1 MVGVRPDGNTP
12 WGESWAVA
20 WRALLASRV
29 VVLVAGAL
37 AAGLLGLDPRHTG
50 FDPAGITTPYGGL
63 GDALL
68 APFARWDTTW
78 FVAIAENGYGDGAR
92 EAFFPLYPWL
102 LAVGGTVT
110 GGETVLAGI
119 ALSTAFAAV
128 ALTVLHRLVA
138 LDYGLTVARG
148 TVLAT
153 AFMPMSFFL
162 SAVYSESLFLML
174 SVGAVYAAR
183 TDRWAWAGILGGL
196 SAATRSAGVVLLVP
210 LVLLWWDARGPRRE
224 RDLLW
229 LALVPAGVAAYCLY
243 LWAVGGDA
251 QAPFAAQ
258 DVWFREFAG
267 PFLGAWDG
275 LVAAWEGARQLLS
288 GSREPVFFT
297 QAGGDPFVVARH
309 NIELFA
315 WLVAGL
321 AALALCLRRLPLA
334 YLAYVVAAL
343 ALPLSYPVV
352 PQPLMSL
359 PRFLLVLFPLA
370 IAVAAWA
377 SERRWRGPVLL
388 ALGTIGLAVYSAI
401 FATWHWVA

>member
-1 MVGVRPDGNTP
+1 MVGVRSDGNTA

-20 WRALLASRV
+20 WRALLASRII
-29 VVLVAGAL
+29 VLGAGAL

-50 FDPAGITTPYGGL
+50 FDPGGITTPFGAL
-63 GDALL
+63 GDALV

-78 FVAIAENGYGDGAR
+78 FMAIASNGYGDGAR
-92 EAFFPLYPWL
+92 EAFFPLYPLL
-102 LAVGGTVT
+102 LAIGGAA
-110 GGETVLAGI
+110 GQMLLAGI
-119 ALSTAFAAV
+119 AISTALAAV

-138 LDYGLTVARG
+138 LDYGPAVARG
-148 TVLAT
+148 AVLAT

-162 SAVYSESLFLML
+162 SAVYSESLFLAL

-183 TDRWAWAGILGGL
+183 TNRWAWAGLLGGL
-196 SAATRSAGVVLLVP
+196 AAATRSAGVVLVVP
-210 LVLLWWDARGPRRE
+210 LALLWWDTRASTRSV

-229 LALVPAGVAAYCLY
+229 LLLVPAGVAGYCLY
-243 LWAVGGDA
+243 LWASGGDP
-251 QAPFAAQ
+251 QAPFSAQ

-267 PFLGAWDG
+267 PFVGAWDG
-275 LVAAWEGARQLLS
+275 FVAAWDGARQLLS
-288 GSREPVFFT
+288 GSREPVFFA

-315 WLVAGL
+315 WLVAALVALGL
-321 AALALCLRRLPLA
+321 GLRRLPLA
-334 YLAYVVAAL
+334 YLAYVVVAL

-377 SERRWRGPVLL
+377 EERRGRGRVLL
-388 ALGTIGLAVYSAI
+388 GLGAVGLAVYSAI

>member
-37 AAGLLGLDPRHTG
+37 AAGLLGLDPRHAG

-92 EAFFPLYPWL
+92 EAFFPLYPLL

-243 LWAVGGDA
+243 LWAVGGDP

-321 AALALCLRRLPLA
+321 AALALGLRRLPLA

-401 FATWHWVA
+401 FATWHWIA

>member
-1 MVGVRPDGNTP
+1 MVGVRPDGNTA
-12 WGESWAVA
+12 WGDSWAVA

-50 FDPAGITTPYGGL
+50 FDPAGITTPYAGL

-78 FVAIAENGYGDGAR
+78 FVAIAQDGYGGGAR
-92 EAFFPLYPWL
+92 EAFFPLYPLL

-110 GGETVLAGI
+110 GGQTVLAGI
-119 ALSTAFAAV
+119 AMSTACAAV

-138 LDYGLTVARG
+138 LDYGPGVARG
-148 TVLAT
+148 AVLAT

-174 SVGAVYAAR
+174 SVGTVYAAR
-183 TDRWAWAGILGGL
+183 TDRWAWAGVLGGL

-210 LVLLWWDARGPRRE
+210 LVLLWWDAQGPRRA

-229 LALVPAGVAAYCLY
+229 LALVPAGVGAYCLY
-243 LWAVGGDA
+243 LWATGGDPH
-251 QAPFAAQ
+251 APFAAQ

-297 QAGGDPFVVARH
+297 QAGGDPFVAARH

-321 AALALCLRRLPLA
+321 WALAIGLRRLPLA
-334 YLAYVVAAL
+334 YIAYVVAAL

-388 ALGTIGLAVYSAI
+388 TLGTIGLAVYSAI

>member
-1 MVGVRPDGNTP
+1 
-12 WGESWAVA
+12 
-20 WRALLASRV
+20 
-29 VVLVAGAL
+29 
-37 AAGLLGLDPRHTG
+37 
-50 FDPAGITTPYGGL
+50 
-63 GDALL
+63 
-68 APFARWDTTW
+68 
-78 FVAIAENGYGDGAR
+78 
-92 EAFFPLYPWL
+92 
-102 LAVGGTVT
+102 
-110 GGETVLAGI
+110 
-119 ALSTAFAAV
+119 
-128 ALTVLHRLVA
+128 
-138 LDYGLTVARG
+138 
-148 TVLAT
+148 
-153 AFMPMSFFL
+153 
-162 SAVYSESLFLML
+162 
-174 SVGAVYAAR
+174 VYAAR
-183 TDRWAWAGILGGL
+183 TDRWTWAGVLGGL
-196 SAATRSAGVVLLVP
+196 AAATRSAGVVLLVP
-210 LVLLWWDARGPRRE
+210 LVLLWWDAPGLRRG

-229 LALVPAGVAAYCLY
+229 LVLVPAGVGAFCLY
-243 LWAVGGDA
+243 LWATGGDP

-401 FATWHWVA
+401 FATWHWIA

>member
-1 MVGVRPDGNTP
+1 MVGVRPDGNTA
-12 WGESWAVA
+12 WGDSWAVA
-20 WRALLASRV
+20 WRALLASR
-29 VVLVAGAL
+29 LVILAAGAL
-37 AAGLLGLDPRHTG
+37 AAGLLGLDPRHTA
-50 FDPAGITTPYGGL
+50 FDPGGVTTPFSPL
-63 GDALL
+63 GDALV

-78 FVAIAENGYGDGAR
+78 FMAIAQDGYGDGAR
-92 EAFFPLYPWL
+92 EAFFPLYPL
-102 LAVGGTVT
+102 VLAIGGTVT
-110 GGETVLAGI
+110 GQTLLAGI
-119 ALSTAFAAV
+119 VISTAFAAV

-138 LDYGLTVARG
+138 IDYGPSVARG
-148 TVLAT
+148 AVLAT

-183 TDRWAWAGILGGL
+183 TDRWAWAGLLGGL
-196 SAATRSAGVVLLVP
+196 SAATRSAGVLLVIP
-210 LVLLWWDARGPRRE
+210 LFLLWWDARRTERP

-229 LALVPAGVAAYCLY
+229 LALVPAGTAAYCLY
-243 LWAVGGDA
+243 LWASGGDA
-251 QAPFAAQ
+251 TAPFSAQ

-275 LVAAWEGARQLLS
+275 FVAAWDGARQLLS

-321 AALALCLRRLPLA
+321 GALALGLRRLPLA

-377 SERRWRGPVLL
+377 EERRGRGPVLL
-388 ALGTIGLAVYSAI
+388 ALGTIGLAVYSGI